1 MIALPNQLP
10 LLQFGD
16 HEVVQYEHR
25 WLKDSITEAAQKA
38 GHNDWCFA
46 NEIAQAVIEY
56 LRERFHGSV
65 ITIDD
70 LYEKIERVLS
80 HLGWRDIACEL
91 EAAPPPLRISLYE
104 IACSAENGYEL
115 QFFESLKRRLRNT
128 TSAAPRQIV
137 VCDMKKAVKHLCG
150 VQRWTNRCDY
160 LRHEIVTFVRR
171 EICDNMRKSRR
182 QFGLVLH

>member
-56 LRERFHGSV
+56 LRERFHGTV

-91 EAAPPPLRISLYE
+91 EASPPPLRISLLE
-104 IACSAENGYEL
+104 VARSASTGYEL
-115 QFFESLKRRLRNT
+115 RFFEILRHRLRNT
-128 TSAAPRQIV
+128 ASASPRQIV
-137 VCDMKKAVKHLCG
+137 VCDMKKAVKQLCG
-150 VQRWTNRCDY
+150 AQRWSNRCDD
-160 LRHEIVTFVRR
+160 LRHEIVAFVRG
-171 EICDNMRKSRR
+171 EICESMRRSRR
-182 QFGLVLH
+182 QLGLVLH